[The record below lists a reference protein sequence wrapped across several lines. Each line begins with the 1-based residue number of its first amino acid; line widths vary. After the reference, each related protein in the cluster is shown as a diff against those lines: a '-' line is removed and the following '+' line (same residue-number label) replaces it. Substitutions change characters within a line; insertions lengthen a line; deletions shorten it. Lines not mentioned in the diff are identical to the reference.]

1 MITHCNKMYIKIK
14 KRERSFI
21 MINNILKNVNIMKK
35 IIFLFCLFLI
45 VGINSSNVNATNK
58 LTPYYNIIDS
68 INEKYDEDFYI
79 LSKKEFNDSP
89 MYSNFNGDY
98 SLYLDNIA
106 ATDLKKFEQE
116 CLKIVKIEDVI
127 NVSIYSNTRS
137 TLAKKTV
144 LFYNGNNSMT
154 LTYKHNGSKFDT
166 SYNPKVAVTQNNK
179 RNYFLMSSYT
189 GSFKNSNTTYSV
201 IAKGKTY
208 SAQGV
213 IANKTFTVNFNL

>member
-1 MITHCNKMYIKIK
+1 
-14 KRERSFI
+14 
-21 MINNILKNVNIMKK
+21 MKK

-68 INEKYDEDFYI
+68 INEKYDEDLYI

-137 TLAKKTV
+137 TLAKKIAN
-144 LFYNGNNSMT
+144 FFDGNNSMI

-166 SYNPKVAVTQNNK
+166 AYKPKAVVNK
-179 RNYFLMSSYT
+179 LNVKEYFVMSNYT
-189 GSFKNSNTTYSV
+189 GTFKNSNTTYSV

>member
-1 MITHCNKMYIKIK
+1 
-14 KRERSFI
+14 

-68 INEKYDEDFYI
+68 INEKYDEDLYI
-79 LSKKEFNDSP
+79 LSEKEFNDSP
-89 MYSNFNGDY
+89 MYSDFRGDY

-106 ATDLKKFEQE
+106 STDLKKFEQE
-116 CLKIVKIEDVI
+116 CLKIVNVDDVI

-137 TLAKKTV
+137 TFAKKTV
-144 LFYNGNNSMT
+144 LFYDGNNSMI

-166 SYNPKVAVTQNNK
+166 AYKPKVVVNK
-179 RNYFLMSSYT
+179 LNVKEYFVMSNYT
-189 GSFKNSNTTYSV
+189 GTFKNSNTTYSV

-208 SAQGV
+208 SIYGV
-213 IANKTFTVNFNL
+213 TANKSCTVNFNL